1 MNKIYLCAISN
12 LSSGNCS
19 EDCKFCTQ
27 SAHYKTQIDTYKQ
40 KSIDEVVKEAKIA
53 KQNRATGFCLVT
65 SGKGL
70 NDKKL
75 DYVCKVAYEIGKKV
89 DISLIACNG
98 IASIEQLKELKKVGI
113 LSYNH
118 NLETSKQF
126 YPNICSTHS
135 WEKRFETCENVK
147 KVALNLCVGGIF
159 GLGESEKDRESLL
172 KSIKQLNPHSIPLN
186 FYIPNKNLPIKQT
199 LITKEE
205 ALFWIKK
212 YGDSFKNSII
222 MLAGGREL
230 LFGEKWIK
238 GIKAGANAIVIGN
251 YLTTKGEKVSKD
263 LKILTKY
270 NYKIGKVCNG

>member
-172 KSIKQLNPHSIPLN
+172 KSIKQLNPRSIPLN
-186 FYIPNKNLPIKQT
+186 FYIPNNNLPIKQT
-199 LITKEE
+199 LITKSE

-212 YGDSFKNSII
+212 YRDSFKDSII